1 MQVYRQTDRQTD
13 IHTGRE
19 NRIKEISKRI
29 TFVLKGGEGL
39 MFTQSH
45 ITNNIFYTSLTL
57 NRMRLSLY
65 VPSSRR
71 TTGGSLRR
79 HLAMATL
86 CFSPPLSFNPLSPT
100 FVSHYYDADNNNSNS
115 NNNNDDD
122 NNNNNK
128 DNINHDDINRI
139 KKIQI
144 N

>member
-1 MQVYRQTDRQTD
+1 
-13 IHTGRE
+13 
-19 NRIKEISKRI
+19 
-29 TFVLKGGEGL
+29 
-39 MFTQSH
+39 
-45 ITNNIFYTSLTL
+45 
-57 NRMRLSLY
+57 MRLSLY

-100 FVSHYYDADNNNSNS
+100 FVSHYNDADNNNSNNNNNNND

-122 NNNNNK
+122 NIDNDNINNNN
-128 DNINHDDINRI
+128 DNNDDDNRI
-139 KKIQI
+139 KNQI